1 MNIKP
6 FFFCDCPLFWRLRL
20 CFMNLLESWGRTCL
34 NCINQLSARGAA
46 SFGRYSDISSGK
58 NYIGSSNK
66 EVSQGSETRQ
76 VSNNNEKRAKFDALL
91 SPEISSDN
99 VRAIYEASPEMAG
112 GKSLTKTEAL
122 DLLDQAPES
131 AIEKSSGNSRP
142 TEDASARNAAGGPP
156 TGKQSLNN
164 ILKKYLA
171 VNNKNT
177 ANTETP
183 INNIR
188 NKNADIDEKAES
200 YF

>member
-1 MNIKP
+1 MQDYAI
-6 FFFCDCPLFWRLRL
+6 
-20 CFMNLLESWGRTCL
+20 
-34 NCINQLSARGAA
+34 
-46 SFGRYSDISSGK
+46 SFAVREDRNGKRYYDH
-58 NYIGSSNK
+58 
-66 EVSQGSETRQ
+66 
-76 VSNNNEKRAKFDALL
+76 
-91 SPEISSDN
+91 
-99 VRAIYEASPEMAG
+99 
-112 GKSLTKTEAL
+112 SLTKIEAL

-188 NKNADIDEKAES
+188 NKNADIDEKAERLC
-200 YF
+200 